1 MTATSDALEGQERP
15 SLLRRIWNWLL
26 AFEEAMDY
34 DPHEHHY
41 KSLRA
46 VRQEIEDLKL
56 RLAEIEDPQKAGD

>member
-1 MTATSDALEGQERP
+1 MTPTSNTLGSQNSP
-15 SLLRRIWNWLL
+15 SFLRRIWNCLL